1 MAPLFVKRILLV
13 VGLLGLGGL
22 LAAGYLAAPLE
33 ELPRPIQMVGQ
44 ALRPAGGATGPFL
57 TITIQDGARQQ
68 LRHTA
73 ATTVGQA
80 LQEANV
86 VVNAADGVE
95 PALNTRLTPG
105 MIVVV
110 KRAFPLTIH
119 ADGRFIQTSGHHS
132 TVGDALLEAGITL
145 VDGDYTRPG
154 AEATLHPGDTIHVI
168 RVREDLL
175 FEDQPIPYQ
184 TVRQASAELELDT
197 QAVISAGV
205 PGIKRQRWR
214 VRYENGVEVSRTIDG
229 EWVVSEPVNEV
240 VGYGTRIVIRTVET
254 PEGPLEYWRLVR
266 MRVTS
271 YTAASSGK
279 ERDDPD
285 YGITASGV
293 AAGKGVVAVDR
304 SIVPFRS
311 YVYVPGYGRAFVGDT
326 GGEVHGRWIDLG
338 YDEANYRPWS
348 GAVDVYYLTP
358 VPPAGD
364 INYLLPDVLP

>member
-1 MAPLFVKRILLV
+1 MSVRRFGILV

-22 LAAGYLAAPLE
+22 LAAGYLAAPVE
-33 ELPRPIQMVGQ
+33 KLPGPIQMVGQ
-44 ALRPAGGATGPFL
+44 ALLPAGGAAGPFL
-57 TITIQDGARQQ
+57 TITIQDGAGQQ
-68 LRHTA
+68 VRRTA

-86 VVNAADGVE
+86 AVNAGDGVE
-95 PALNTRLTPG
+95 PPLNTRLTPG
-105 MIVVV
+105 MTIVV
-110 KRAFPLTIH
+110 KRAFPLTIQ
-119 ADGRFIQTSGHHS
+119 ADGRIIQTSGHHS
-132 TVGDALLEAGITL
+132 QVRDALLEAGITL
-145 VDGDYTRPG
+145 VDSDYTQPG
-154 AEATLHPGDTIHVI
+154 PETILRPGDTIHVI
-168 RVREDLL
+168 RVSEDLL

-205 PGIKRQRWR
+205 PGVKRQRLR
-214 VRYENGVEVSRTIDG
+214 VRYENGVEISRVVDG
-229 EWVVSEPVNEV
+229 EWVVAEPVNEV
-240 VGYGTRIVIRTVET
+240 VGYGTRIVVRTVET
-254 PEGPLEYWRLVR
+254 PEGALAYWRVVR

-279 ERDDPD
+279 EPSDPY

-293 AAGKGVVAVDR
+293 PAGKGVVAVDR

-311 YVYVPGYGRAFVGDT
+311 YVYVPGYGRAFAGDT

-338 YDEANYRPWS
+338 YDEANYQPWS
-348 GAVDVYYLTP
+348 GTVDVYYL
-358 VPPAGD
+358 VPAPAAGD

>member
-1 MAPLFVKRILLV
+1 MPVRRFVIPLV
-13 VGLLGLGGL
+13 VLLGLSGL
-22 LAAGYLAAPLE
+22 LAAGYLAAPEE
-33 ELPRPIQMVGQ
+33 ELPGPMQMVGQ
-44 ALRPAGGATGPFL
+44 ALLPASGAAGPFL
-57 TITIQDGARQQ
+57 TITIQDGAGQQ
-68 LRHTA
+68 LRRTA

-80 LQEANV
+80 LHEANV
-86 VVNAADGVE
+86 VVNATDSVE
-95 PALNTRLTPG
+95 PPPGSRLTQG
-105 MIVVV
+105 MIIVV
-110 KRAFPLTIH
+110 KRAFPLTIQ
-119 ADGRFIQTSGHHS
+119 ADGRIIQTSGHHS
-132 TVGDALLEAGITL
+132 KVGAALAEAGVRL
-145 VDGDYTRPG
+145 VGSDYTRPG
-154 AEATLHPGDTIHVI
+154 AEAALRPGDTIHVI
-168 RVREDLL
+168 RVSEDLL

-197 QAVISAGV
+197 QAVVSAGV
-205 PGIKRQRWR
+205 PGVRRQRLR

-229 EWVVSEPVNEV
+229 EWVVAEPANEV
-240 VGYGTRIVIRTVET
+240 VGYGTRVVVRTIET
-254 PEGPLEYWRLVR
+254 PEGALEYWRVVR

-279 ERDDPD
+279 EPGDPY

-293 AAGKGVVAVDR
+293 PAGKGVVAVDR

-348 GAVDVYYLTP
+348 GTVEVYYLTP
-358 VPPAGD
+358 VPAAGD